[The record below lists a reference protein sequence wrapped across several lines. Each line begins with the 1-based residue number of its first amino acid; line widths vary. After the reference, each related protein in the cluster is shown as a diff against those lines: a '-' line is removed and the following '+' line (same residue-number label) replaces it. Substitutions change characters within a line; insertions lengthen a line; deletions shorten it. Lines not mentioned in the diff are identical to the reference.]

1 MTTLG
6 VIATNREFFADHL
19 VANGRSTVLDRLAN
33 LGVQT
38 IVLDEESTPL
48 GAVETWSDAQK
59 CGALFRQHQD
69 EIDGILVT
77 LPNFGNEQGVADAI
91 RESRLNV
98 PVLVHAFPDSSDA
111 LTAAHRRDAFCG
123 KLSVTNNLYQYGIP
137 FSVTQSHTLDP
148 DSAEFAAEIEK
159 FAAVCRTVKGLTSAR
174 IGAIGAR
181 PGAFKTVRYS
191 EKLYES
197 VGMSI
202 QTLDLSDVFGWVR
215 RLDDDDAKVTA
226 EIQRIKRYAVYEN
239 VPSSSLLKIA
249 KLSVTIRGWMAD
261 NGIISTAIQCWE
273 SLQKNYGV
281 NVCTLM
287 SMMSEDLM
295 PSACETDISGTVSM
309 FALTLASQKPSALVD
324 WNNNY
329 DDDPNKCI
337 FFHCGNW
344 AKSLV
349 EDIRISTAEVLGTTL
364 GPENTWGA
372 TDGRTPAGPLSYA
385 RIDTDDRLGR
395 IKAYFGEGRTTND
408 PLSRIPGN
416 SAVVEVANLQG
427 LMRYVSKNGFAHHC
441 AMTDAFVGDVLAEA
455 LEYYLGWDTYRH
467 EGQVVR
473 AGSFLSTTG

>member
-19 VANGRSTVLDRLAN
+19 VANGRKKILDRLGD
-33 LGVQT
+33 LGIET

-48 GAVETWSDAQK
+48 GAVETWSDSKK
-59 CGALFRQHQD
+59 CGALFRKHQD

-111 LTAAHRRDAFCG
+111 LTAANRRDAFCG

-137 FSVTQSHTLDP
+137 FSVTEAHTLDP
-148 DSAEFAAEIEK
+148 DSEK
-159 FAAVCRTVKGLTSAR
+159 FASEIYKFAAICRTVKGLTSAR

-191 EKLYES
+191 EKLFES
-197 VGMSI
+197 VGMSV

-215 RLDDDDAKVTA
+215 RLDDGDTQVTA
-226 EIQRIKRYAVYEN
+226 EIDRIKSYAAYEN
-239 VPSSSLLKIA
+239 VPAASLIKIA

-261 NGIISTAIQCWE
+261 NGISATAIQCWE

-287 SMMSEDLM
+287 SMMSEELM
-295 PSACETDISGTVSM
+295 PSACETDISGTISM
-309 FALTLASQKPSALVD
+309 YALTLASQKPSALVD

-349 EDIRISTAEVLGTTL
+349 KDIRISTAEVLGSTL

-372 TDGRTPAGPLSYA
+372 TDGRTPAGPLTYA
-385 RIDTDDRLGR
+385 RIDTDDRKGI
-395 IKAYFGEGRTTND
+395 IKAYYGEGKTTND

-416 SAVVEVANLQG
+416 SAVVEVADLQG
-427 LMRYVSKNGFAHHC
+427 LMRYVCKNGFAHHC
-441 AMTDAFVGDVLAEA
+441 AMTDAFVADILEEA
-455 LEYYLGWDTYRH
+455 LHYYLKWDVYQH
-467 EGQVVR
+467 KS
-473 AGSFLSTTG
+473 A

>member
-19 VANGRSTVLDRLAN
+19 VANGRKKVLDRLAE
-33 LGVQT
+33 LGIQT

-59 CGALFRQHQD
+59 CGALFREHQD
-69 EIDGILVT
+69 EISGILVT

-91 RESRLNV
+91 RESRLNI

-111 LTAAHRRDAFCG
+111 LTAANRRDAFCG
-123 KLSVTNNLYQYGIP
+123 KLSVTNNLYQYEIP

-148 DSAEFAAEIEK
+148 DSEEFASEIDK
-159 FAAVCRTVKGLTSAR
+159 FAAICRTVNGLTNAR

-197 VGMSI
+197 VGMNI

-215 RLDDDDAKVTA
+215 RLDDDDARVTA
-226 EIQRIKRYAVYEN
+226 EIERIKSYAAYEN
-239 VPSSSLLKIA
+239 VPAASLSKIA

-261 NGIISTAIQCWE
+261 NGITSTAIQCWE

-309 FALTLASQKPSALVD
+309 YALTLASQKPSALVD

-337 FFHCGNW
+337 YFHCGNW

-349 EDIRISTAEVLGTTL
+349 KEIRISTAEVLGSTL

-372 TDGRTPAGPLSYA
+372 TDGRSPAFPLTYA
-385 RIDTDDRLGR
+385 RVDTDDRQGI
-395 IKAYFGEGRTTND
+395 IKAYYGEGRTTND

-416 SAVVEVANLQG
+416 SAVVEVEDLQG
-427 LMRYVSKNGFAHHC
+427 LMRYVCKNGFAHHC
-441 AMTDAFVGDVLAEA
+441 AMTDAHVADILVEA
-455 LEYYLGWDTYRH
+455 LDYYLGWDVYH
-467 EGQVVR
+467 HKVK
-473 AGSFLSTTG
+473 